1 MKHLEQIKE
10 LVNSEIGRFA
20 TVRGYTSI
28 SETALFEEYEVS
40 FTGEFNSII
49 IRAYPDGSIQVKVGD
64 FYESVSTIDSSCC
77 YLYIAL
83 MNAGQQLL

>member
-10 LVNSEIGRFA
+10 LVYSEIGRFA
-20 TVRGYTSI
+20 TVRDYTAI
-28 SETALFEEYEVS
+28 AETPSFEEYEVS
-40 FTGEFNSII
+40 FTGKFNPII
-49 IRAYPDGSIQVKVGD
+49 IRAYPDGGVQIKVGD

-83 MNAGQQLL
+83 MNAGQEL